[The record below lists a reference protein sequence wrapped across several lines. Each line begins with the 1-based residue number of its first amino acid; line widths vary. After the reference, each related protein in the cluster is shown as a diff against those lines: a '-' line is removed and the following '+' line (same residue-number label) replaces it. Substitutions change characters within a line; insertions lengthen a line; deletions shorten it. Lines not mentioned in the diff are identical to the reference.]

1 MNQFKADKGLYFRD
15 SLFLKDSRRYDS
27 VFHGLEHSVLRW
39 NHDRAVQ
46 IGNILFL
53 LFNATFD
60 YQSFGSLP
68 KYR

>member
-1 MNQFKADKGLYFRD
+1 MNQFKADKALYFRD

-53 LFNATFD
+53 PFKPILGF
-60 YQSFGSLP
+60 QHISILP

>member
-1 MNQFKADKGLYFRD
+1 MNQFKADKALYFRD

>member
-1 MNQFKADKGLYFRD
+1 MNPFKADKALYFRD